1 MLLYLFALALQV
13 CILIPYLIKLPEH
26 HQDTKQLVWRLLDT
40 VVFAAPLG
48 LPLMLL
54 LVGVVARSLL
64 KRKGVLLLFPEIIKR
79 GAAVDVV
86 CFDKTGTL
94 TDSTVSLCISASGQ
108 RCVMASL
115 SMPISVSLCQVYSKS
130 MHQCISLQ

>member
-13 CILIPYLIKLPEH
+13 CILIPCLIKLPEH

-94 TDSTVSLCISASGQ
+94 TDSTVSLCISASV
-108 RCVMASL
+108 CSEIAH
-115 SMPISVSLCQVYSKS
+115 VY
-130 MHQCISLQ
+130 